1 MAYMANHYPNSSARC
16 SSHQSSWSRTGVCTQ
31 PQCPKH
37 TPKQSLTH
45 LPYNLRQS
53 TIYINI
59 HQYTSIYIYVFKIIS
74 TILIPF
80 DSFWGFDRNV
90 VHLKL
95 PETSS
100 HRVCP
105 LKPLGIPGHRVPFGY
120 GSIPIDTMFSGMN
133 IHKSQL

>member
-1 MAYMANHYPNSSARC
+1 MSAR
-16 SSHQSSWSRTGVCTQ
+16 SLNAQNTPQNSHL
-31 PQCPKH
+31 
-37 TPKQSLTH
+37 LTYH
-45 LPYNLRQS
+45 
-53 TIYINI
+53 TIYDNL
-59 HQYTSIYIYVFKIIS
+59 QYTSIYIYVFKIIS

-120 GSIPIDTMFSGMN
+120 GSIPIDTMVLTHPHFWIHVSVCQIHIN
-133 IHKSQL
+133 IVVSYCVLKVSSMIKQTLQIQD